1 VTAITSR
8 FLAPVH
14 TKEKLVMSSPKVKV
28 EVCSAGVV
36 PAVLQNNDRFGRLLE
51 AAPDAILEVN
61 AQGRITLVNAAA
73 EQMFGY
79 ARGELIGQS
88 IELLVPADKQSV
100 HTRYRAGYAENPR
113 VRPMGPGLELEAQKK
128 DGTLLPVEISLSP
141 HRSSGAE
148 NVIAIVRDVSQ
159 RVHMEAMLKLSQE
172 RLRQAEKLE
181 SLGRLAGGVAHE
193 FNNLLSM
200 ILGYSELLLP
210 SLESESSRTYVAKI
224 SSSAKRAAALT
235 RQLLAFG
242 RRQVLS
248 LHFLDMNAVVT
259 ESGEIASR
267 LLDDSIELA
276 VLPAPGPT
284 WIKADPA
291 QIEQVMAILASNAQ
305 AAMPDGGKMTFAVST
320 VEVDDAHAPQY
331 PNLMPGQYVVLS
343 VSDTGSGMPPE
354 VTARLFEPF
363 FSTREF
369 GPGTG
374 LGLASMY
381 GIVLQSGGGVS
392 VHSEPEEGT
401 TFQVFLPR
409 VQPEETKLPAMAQ
422 GKNVE
427 SLRGAETIL
436 LVEDHGPL
444 LELACEFLSGL
455 GYQLLA
461 TDLPVKALEISSR
474 YTHKIHL
481 LLTDVLMPGMNG
493 HELAQKLKSQR
504 PGMKVLYVSGFTDGA
519 FENGDPSG
527 PEAFMEK
534 PYEFDELARKIRE
547 ILLAL

>member
-1 VTAITSR
+1 MP
-8 FLAPVH
+8 L
-14 TKEKLVMSSPKVKV
+14 PKIQPG
-28 EVCSAGVV
+28 VCSTDVDSVV
-36 PAVLQNNDRFGRLLE
+36 RQNGERFRRLLE

-61 AQGRITLVNAAA
+61 ANGRITLVNAAA

-88 IELLVPADKQSV
+88 IELLVPSDKRSV

-113 VRPMGPGLELEAQKK
+113 VRPMGPGLDLEAQKK

-141 HRSSGAE
+141 NRSHDAE
-148 NVIAIVRDVSQ
+148 TVIAIVRDVSQ
-159 RVHMEAMLKLSQE
+159 RNHMETMLRLSQE

-181 SLGRLAGGVAHE
+181 ALGRLAGGVAHE

-210 SLESESSRTYVAKI
+210 TLESETSKNYVAKI
-224 SSSAKRAAALT
+224 SLSAKRAAALT

-242 RRQVLS
+242 RRQVLT
-248 LHFLDMNAVVT
+248 LRFLDMNAVVT
-259 ESGEIASR
+259 DNCQIASR
-267 LLDDSIELA
+267 LLDDSIEMEVQLC
-276 VLPAPGPT
+276 PGPA

-291 QIEQVMAILASNAQ
+291 QIEQIIANLASNAQ
-305 AAMPDGGKMTFAVST
+305 AAMPEGGRMTFAVST
-320 VEVDDAHAPQY
+320 VEVDDAHASQY
-331 PNLMPGQYVVLS
+331 PNLMPGKYVVLS
-343 VSDTGSGMPPE
+343 VSDTGEGMKPE
-354 VTARLFEPF
+354 VKARLFEPF

-369 GPGTG
+369 GQGTG

-392 VHSEPEEGT
+392 VQSEPGKGT

-409 VQPEETKLPAMAQ
+409 VQPDAPMELAVVPRKEI
-422 GKNVE
+422 E
-427 SLRGAETIL
+427 SLRGTETIL

-444 LELACEFLSGL
+444 LELASEFLQGL
-455 GYQLLA
+455 GYQLLTA
-461 TDLPVKALEISSR
+461 NLPPKALEISSH
-474 YTHKIHL
+474 YTHKIDL

-493 HELAQKLKSQR
+493 RELAQQLRIQR
-504 PGMKVLYVSGFTDGA
+504 PEMKVLYVSGFADRA
-519 FENGDPSG
+519 FEEGDASG
-527 PEAFMEK
+527 EEAFMEK

-547 ILLAL
+547 IL